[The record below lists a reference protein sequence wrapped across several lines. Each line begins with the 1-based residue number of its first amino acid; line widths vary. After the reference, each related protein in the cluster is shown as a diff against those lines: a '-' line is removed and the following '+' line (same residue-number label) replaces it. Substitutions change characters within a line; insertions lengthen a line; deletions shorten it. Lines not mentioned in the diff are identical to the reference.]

1 MKRVLNVISTLEQGG
16 TESVVLNYFNNID
29 KSEVMFDF
37 LVIWGD
43 KKGYYEDFLR
53 GQGCNIFKMTSP
65 PNKYFAHGRE
75 LKKFFK
81 QEKYDVVHIHAM
93 SSLRYRVAKAA
104 KQCGV
109 KNVIYHSH
117 SSSNEK
123 HLFIHRLLKQKLNK
137 WCDYKFACSTAAGQY
152 MYSGEFKVINNAIDV
167 KKFSFNNENRSELR
181 RKYGLENKFVIGNV
195 GRLSELKNQSFLL
208 KASKILKKINNEFVI
223 FCIGE
228 GNERDYLQK
237 YAADN
242 DLQDNLILAGNVGT
256 EVYKYYSMF
265 DLLAFPSHYE
275 GLSMVLMEAQANGLP
290 IVASDTISPEHKL
303 CENFEFLSIA
313 ENETNYSEWAETIN
327 LLRDKRQ
334 QNVEAVSKAGFDIR
348 IEAKKL
354 QEFYLSL

>member
-37 LVIWGD
+37 LVIWGN

-123 HLFIHRLLKQKLNK
+123 HLFIHKLLKPKLNK
-137 WCDYKFACSTAAGQY
+137 WCDYKFACSTAAGKY

-167 KKFSFNNENRSELR
+167 KQFSFNNENRCELR
-181 RKYGLENKFVIGNV
+181 QKYCLENKFVIGNV

-208 KASKILKKINNEFVI
+208 KVSKHLKKINNEFVI

-228 GNERDYLQK
+228 GTERDNLEK

-242 DLQDNLILAGNVGT
+242 DLQRNLILAGNVGT
-256 EVYKYYSMF
+256 EVNKYYSMF

-303 CENFEFLSIA
+303 SENFEFLSIA

-327 LLRDKRQ
+327 ILSDKRQ
-334 QNVEAVSKAGFDIR
+334 QNAEAVSKAGFDIR

>member
-37 LVIWGD
+37 LVIWGN

-117 SSSNEK
+117 NSSGES
-123 HLFIHRLLKQKLNK
+123 HLFLHNLLKNRLNR
-137 WCDYKFACSTAAGQY
+137 WCDYKFACSEAAGRF
-152 MYSGEFKVINNAIDV
+152 MYKGEFKIINNAIDV
-167 KKFSFNNENRSELR
+167 EHFGYNYEYRQALREKYNLLDKFI
-181 RKYGLENKFVIGNV
+181 VGNI
-195 GRLSELKNQSFLL
+195 GRLTEVKNQKFILQVLKPLL
-208 KASKILKKINNEFVI
+208 KIKSNAVV
-223 FCIGE
+223 FCIGA
-228 GNERDYLQK
+228 GNEKENLQK
-237 YAADN
+237 FVVEN
-242 DLQDNLILAGNVGT
+242 DLQDSLVLADTVGT
-256 EVYKYYSMF
+256 EVCKYYSMF
-265 DLLAFPSHYE
+265 DCLAFPSKFE
-275 GLSMVLMEAQANGLP
+275 GLSVVLIEAQANGLP

-327 LLRDKRQ
+327 ILSDKRQ
-334 QNVEAVSKAGFDIR
+334 QNAEAVSKAGFDIR